1 MEFSVDY
8 SLNSW
13 NWNRRYYLISRTFVC
28 FWLLMT
34 YTSGITAKQINAAK
48 LPMKPPVYPK
58 PSYSFSKSS
67 GLSIVQPAALLNGKQ
82 FVVEPVTTRNVTTQ
96 VGQTTYLHCI
106 VDKLEDKTVSWLRLK
121 DFHLLTVGLYTYTS
135 DTRFQTIYNEYATDW
150 TLQIRY
156 PQLSDEGLYECQV
169 SSDPPISHYVYLK
182 VIVPKT
188 KILGSGNFYVS
199 VGSEINLTCVITD
212 CPEPPAYVFWYHDSR
227 MINFDPGRINIA
239 LQKAGNNTAIS
250 RLRIRN
256 AEASDSGNYSCSPS
270 NADVASIFVHV
281 LKASSLKYCY
291 EPVMLLPS
299 IVGSIGGL
307 RAWRQTWRPFGDL
320 ATNLVPFSPK

>member
-13 NWNRRYYLISRTFVC
+13 NWNRRYYLISRAFVC

-34 YTSGITAKQINAAK
+34 YNSGVTAKQINAAK
-48 LPMKPPVYPK
+48 IPMKPPIYPK

-82 FVVEPVTTRNVTTQ
+82 FVVEPV
-96 VGQTTYLHCI
+96 
-106 VDKLEDKTVSWLRLK
+106 SWLRLR

-169 SSDPPISHYVYLK
+169 SSDPPISHYVFLK

-250 RLRIRN
+250 RLRIKN
-256 AEASDSGNYSCSPS
+256 AEASDTGNYSCSPS

-281 LKASSLKYCY
+281 LKGEKHAAVQNDAASTSSSSRFVSSFNTMVAFQFVVLFT
-291 EPVMLLPS
+291 VTAS
-299 IVGSIGGL
+299 RS
-307 RAWRQTWRPFGDL
+307 R
-320 ATNLVPFSPK
+320 